1 VWENV
6 IAGLIALAIVAV
18 CGWALSN
25 VDASIALWAVF
36 VVAALAAS
44 VGAIFGWAVHDRSDL
59 PAYQADLL
67 GEAMLALR
75 DYAAGRLDVSFDDLI
90 ERGILAPAR
99 FGMSFVAGEKIRLS
113 ILELDDSGEAFRM
126 LYESGHGL
134 GRKENFSLP
143 RTSLAGHAFDAKE
156 LKWTDNV
163 NDDARWQPHPLA
175 DQKRRY
181 KSLAVARRRDFT
193 CLGHPHCRRSLLYRQ
208 RCRIC
213 GRGKLMAHGSIPMGP
228 SELYLQLLKGE
239 ITPEAYAKQAK
250 KRIQSEANE
259 RPRGKRT
266 ATQGQRA
273 SAR

>member
-18 CGWALSN
+18 GGWALSHVN
-25 VDASIALWAVF
+25 ASIELWAVF
-36 VVAALAAS
+36 VVAAVAGCI
-44 VGAIFGWAVHDRSDL
+44 GAIFGWAIHDRSDL

-99 FGMSFVAGEKIRLS
+99 FGMSFVAGEEIRLS
-113 ILELDDSGEAFRM
+113 ILELDESGEAFRM

-134 GRKENFSLP
+134 GRKETFSLP

-163 NDDARWQPHPLA
+163 NEDARWQPHPLA
-175 DQKRRY
+175 DEKRRY
-181 KSLAVARRRDFT
+181 NSLASMPIVVGGTSVAVLNVISTEESAF
-193 CLGHPHCRRSLLYRQ
+193 
-208 RCRIC
+208 
-213 GRGKLMAHGSIPMGP
+213 
-228 SELYLQLLKGE
+228 LKGDLTYIE
-239 ITPEAYAKQAK
+239 LLGALIALAWDIRVAAEASSSVSDADPA
-250 KRIQSEANE
+250 EGGN
-259 RPRGKRT
+259 
-266 ATQGQRA
+266 
-273 SAR
+273 